1 MKQGKNR
8 QLMTGLIVLLA
19 MALQSC
25 VSTGLSDKKAGQAAQ
40 YNAQLGAEYL
50 QKNEL
55 EQARDKLE
63 KALSQDKNNALA
75 HVTSG
80 QLQHR
85 VENTSQARVHFK
97 KAIELEPDQADHR
110 NSYGIFLC
118 QSEEFEAAE
127 KQFAIAANN
136 KFYKT
141 PEFALDNAGVCM
153 LDADRLGKAEDY
165 LRKAIQT
172 NPEFSNSYLHMAEL
186 LYKRERLTVAGAY
199 YDLYLSK
206 GRETAESLLLGIQIN
221 RDSNKPAAAESY
233 ASKLLNEF
241 PTSREA
247 GEYLSRPLQQ

>member
-1 MKQGKNR
+1 MRQGKNR
-8 QLMTGLIVLLA
+8 QLITGLTLGLGLV
-19 MALQSC
+19 LQSC
-25 VSTGLSDKKAGQAAQ
+25 VSVGFSGKNDEEAAQ
-40 YNAQLGAEYL
+40 INAQLGAEYL

-55 EQARDKLE
+55 QQARDKLD

-80 QLQHR
+80 QLYHR
-85 VENTSQARVHFK
+85 VENTAKARSHFK
-97 KAIELEPDQADHR
+97 KAIALEPDKADHR

-118 QSEEFEAAE
+118 QIKEFEAAE
-127 KQFAIAANN
+127 NQFKVAADD
-136 KFYKT
+136 KFYET

-153 LDADRLGKAEDY
+153 LDANRLDKAEDY

-172 NPEFSNSYLHMAEL
+172 NPDFSNSYLHMAEL

-206 GRETAESLLLGIQIN
+206 GRDTAESLLLGIQIN
-221 RDSNKPAAAESY
+221 RDTGKPVEAELY
-233 ASKLLNEF
+233 ASKLLNDF